1 MLDFRTISDLGDIFP
16 EIEKTEKSRQP
27 VIYNFLGV
35 AKEKS
40 LINPVNPHLLRIN
53 LSV

>member
-1 MLDFRTISDLGDIFP
+1 MLDFRTVSDLGNTFP

-35 AKEKS
+35 AKEKRR
-40 LINPVNPHLLRIN
+40 LISFFSISRAERV
-53 LSV
+53 